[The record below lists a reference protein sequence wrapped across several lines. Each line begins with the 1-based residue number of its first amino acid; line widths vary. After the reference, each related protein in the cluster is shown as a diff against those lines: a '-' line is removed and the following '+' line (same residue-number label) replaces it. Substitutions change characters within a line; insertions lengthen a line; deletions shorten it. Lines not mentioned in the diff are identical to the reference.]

1 MIPNRAK
8 VDALRKQYP
17 PGTRIKLGHMD
28 DPYPVEPGTGGTVR
42 FIDDIGS
49 LGIEWDNGRSL
60 SLIPGEDTF
69 SIQHMQTLNFYM
81 PMTVRILE
89 TDEWG
94 EYLTD
99 DPMPISDQEA
109 VSYADLIREALLK
122 ERIPE
127 EAERGL
133 MLYRRE
139 NDSVKAKVQ
148 SFQFDVNVREGKL
161 WGVAECV
168 LREPL
173 NAVEMDSLINEIIG
187 QASDGLGE
195 SFEQRDLKT
204 ADGNIINASL
214 WDSDKTW
221 TIQTEQ
227 ERFSPSEL
235 PEVCL
240 STLPSTGEIICIK
253 RDESGYYPSEWETGN
268 AEKNRKIVD
277 YHNQRRGITPA
288 QEEAMVGRSL
298 FGWDTP
304 AADPSCYEKLETTA
318 PSMSL

>member
-17 PGTRIKLGHMD
+17 PGTRIKLGRMD

-298 FGWDTP
+298 FGWNTP

>member
-1 MIPNRAK
+1 MTFDKAK

-17 PGTRIKLGHMD
+17 PGTRIKLENMD

-42 FIDDIGS
+42 FIDDLGS

-69 SIQHMQTLNFYM
+69 SIQHLQTLNFYM
-81 PMTVRILE
+81 PMTVRISE

-94 EYLTD
+94 DYLTD

-109 VSYADLIREALLK
+109 VAYADLIRDALLK
-122 ERIPE
+122 ERAPE

-133 MLYRRE
+133 MLYHSD
-139 NDSVKAKVQ
+139 NDSLKAKVQ

-173 NAVEMDSLINEIIG
+173 NAVEMDTLINEITG

-195 SFEQRDLKT
+195 GFEQRDLKT
-204 ADGNIINASL
+204 TDGNIINASL

-221 TIQTEQ
+221 TIQTEP

-253 RDESGYYPSEWETGN
+253 RGESSYYPSEWETGN
-268 AEKNRKIVD
+268 AEKNRQIVD

-288 QEEAMVGRSL
+288 QEQAMVGGSM

-304 AADPSCYEKLETTA
+304 AADPSRYEKLENSA
-318 PSMSL
+318 LSMSL

>member
-277 YHNQRRGITPA
+277 YHNQRRGLTPA

-298 FGWDTP
+298 FGWNTP